1 MTSSGLVRAGQFNQA
16 ARQGAYIFIALA
28 LPRLGV
34 PTELIGEWET
44 LVFLGYLLAFGWIT
58 GLLQGFLIRMGALVG
73 AAGEAFARRATL
85 ATLGFSALILLAAA
99 LLHPLLFELLHLQR
113 APVGWYFFF
122 VLLLSRWPSYCL
134 EQALLLTG
142 RVRWL
147 VAYAILNSLGLVT
160 SLLLPLYLGYDL
172 LTAMGVL
179 AGFAGAKAIGV
190 LGWALATPRDLPRAP
205 AVPLGGWLR
214 DSKPLMAYATVAS
227 LVSVVDPLIVSYWYD
242 GDPEVFAIFRYGVR
256 ELPFLAALISGMV
269 TVAIPVI
276 TRERALGL
284 ALLRQQS
291 GKLFHYVFALT
302 FLLLLTADW
311 WWTRVFTEA
320 FAASLPI
327 FRTFLLVVGCR
338 LVFAMTVLTA
348 LNETRRLYLW
358 GLLEL
363 AVNVVLSLV
372 LVRSYG
378 LLGIIWATVI
388 ASYFHELCLVLY
400 LRFRTNTRWREYADL
415 RWYGVYL
422 VGMFVAYW
430 WVS

>member
-1 MTSSGLVRAGQFNQA
+1 MTSSALVRAGQFNQA

-34 PTELIGEWET
+34 PTELIGAWET
-44 LVFLGYLLAFGWIT
+44 LVFLGYLLAFGWVT
-58 GLLQGFLIRMGALVG
+58 GLLQGFLIRMGELVG
-73 AAGEAFARRATL
+73 VAGEVFARRATL
-85 ATLGFSALILLAAA
+85 ATLGFSAVVLAVAA
-99 LLHPLLFELLHLQR
+99 LSHPLLFQLLHLQQ
-113 APVGWYFFF
+113 APIGWYYFF

-142 RVRWL
+142 RAKWL
-147 VAYAILNSLGLVT
+147 LAYAVGNSVGLIGA
-160 SLLLPLYLGYDL
+160 LLLPLYLGHGL
-172 LTAMGVL
+172 LTAMQVL
-179 AGFAGAKAIGV
+179 AAFAGAKALGILLWTLAAPRPPAGNGSPV
-190 LGWALATPRDLPRAP
+190 LAGWVRQSA
-205 AVPLGGWLR
+205 
-214 DSKPLMAYATVAS
+214 PLMAYATVAS
-227 LVSVVDPLIVSYWYD
+227 LVAVVDPLFVSYWYA

-256 ELPFLAALISGMV
+256 ELPLVAALTSGMV

-276 TRERALGL
+276 ARERTAGL
-284 ALLRQQS
+284 ALLREQS

-348 LNETRRLYLW
+348 LNETKRLYLW

-363 AVNVVLSLV
+363 ALNLVLSLL

-388 ASYFHELCLVLY
+388 ASYFHEICLVLY
-400 LRFRTNTRWREYADL
+400 LRYRTRTSWKEYANL

-422 VGMFVAYW
+422 VGLFLGYW
-430 WVS
+430 WVG

>member
-1 MTSSGLVRAGQFNQA
+1 MTASALVRAGQFNQA

-34 PTELIGEWET
+34 PTELIGQWET
-44 LVFLGYLLAFGWIT
+44 LVFLGYLLAFGWVT
-58 GLLQGFLIRMGALVG
+58 GLLQGFLIRMGQLTGV
-73 AAGEAFARRATL
+73 AGEVFARRATL
-85 ATLGFSALILLAAA
+85 ATLGLSALLLAVAA
-99 LLHPLLFELLHLQR
+99 LCHPLLFRLLHLQQ
-113 APVGWYFFF
+113 APVGWSFFF

-142 RVRWL
+142 RAKWL
-147 VAYAILNSLGLVT
+147 LAYAVGNSVGLIGA
-160 SLLLPLYLGYDL
+160 LLLPLYLGHGL
-172 LTAMGVL
+172 LAAMQVLAAFAGTKALGILLWTLAAPRPPAGDGSPVL
-179 AGFAGAKAIGV
+179 AGWVRQSA
-190 LGWALATPRDLPRAP
+190 
-205 AVPLGGWLR
+205 
-214 DSKPLMAYATVAS
+214 PLMAYATVAS
-227 LVSVVDPLIVSYWYD
+227 LVSVVDPLFVSYWYA
-242 GDPEVFAIFRYGVR
+242 GDPETFAIFRYGVR
-256 ELPFLAALISGMV
+256 ELPLVAALTSGMV

-276 TRERALGL
+276 ARERTAGL
-284 ALLRQQS
+284 ALLREQS

-302 FLLLLTADW
+302 FLLLLTAEW

-348 LNETRRLYLW
+348 LNETKRLYLW

-363 AVNVVLSLV
+363 ALNLGLSLL
-372 LVRSYG
+372 LVRGYG

-400 LRFRTNTRWREYADL
+400 LRYRTQTSWGEYANL
-415 RWYGVYL
+415 NWYGVYL

-430 WVS
+430 WVG